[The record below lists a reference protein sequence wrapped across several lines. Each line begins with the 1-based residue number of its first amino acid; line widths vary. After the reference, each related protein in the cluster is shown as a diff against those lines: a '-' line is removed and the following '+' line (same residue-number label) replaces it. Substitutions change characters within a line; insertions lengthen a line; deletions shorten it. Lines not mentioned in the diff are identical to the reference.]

1 MTTATRIWHSAP
13 SSAVVDHLLT
23 RPDWMTRAACNV
35 QPRFTEL
42 PLVQQLSYCNG
53 CPVAGDCLD
62 YGALETSYQPKDALT
77 YGGVSGVAMARIQRS
92 AQTSAA

>member
-13 SSAVVDHLLT
+13 SSAVVDHLLH
-23 RPDWMTRAACNV
+23 RPEWMAQARCAAN
-35 QPRFTEL
+35 PKDFDEN
-42 PLVQQLSYCNG
+42 PGAYCPG
-53 CPVAGDCLD
+53 CPVAGQCLD